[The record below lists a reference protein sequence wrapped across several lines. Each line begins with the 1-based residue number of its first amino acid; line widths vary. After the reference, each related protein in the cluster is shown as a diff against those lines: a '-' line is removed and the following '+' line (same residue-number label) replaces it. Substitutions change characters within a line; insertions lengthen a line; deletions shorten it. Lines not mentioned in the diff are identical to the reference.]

1 VFSVF
6 SRFSARRLLR
16 VITVLLPALVMPL
29 SVNASDL
36 RLFDDIYLNDSAD
49 DIRSL
54 PDVFDCSDLYN
65 GKLAYCFDQLKVFGL
80 DEEMLAVFLV
90 KQKARSVEYTVPL
103 NAANYNTV
111 LAGLRRKG
119 LVFAHL
125 SVNSETLDVLAGIQL
140 LDRQT
145 LDEQMFVLA
154 NRYDYTV
161 PREYMFLE
169 SSAFNRAYRHGYNN
183 IEQWLTADLS
193 ADGLKKQDKTV
204 TMIVSAEQITV
215 TVSYPFAVHSE

>member
-1 VFSVF
+1 VSSVF
-6 SRFSARRLLR
+6 SRFFAKRMLR
-16 VITVLLPALVMPL
+16 VIAVLLPVLVMPL

-49 DIRSL
+49 EVRSL
-54 PDVFDCSDLYN
+54 PDAFDCSDLYN
-65 GKLAYCFDQLKVFGL
+65 GKLAYCFDQLKVFDV
-80 DEEMLAVFLV
+80 DEEMLTVFLV

-103 NAANYNTV
+103 NAVNYNTV

-125 SVNSETLDVLAGIQL
+125 SVNGETLDVLAGIQL

-154 NRYDYTV
+154 NRHDYTV
-161 PREYMFLE
+161 PREYMFIE
-169 SSAFNRAYRHGYNN
+169 NGAFNRAYRHGYNN
-183 IEQWLTADLS
+183 IEQWLTADVS
-193 ADGLKKQDKTV
+193 ADDLKKQDKTV
-204 TMIVSAEQITV
+204 TMTVSAEQIIV
-215 TVSYPFAVHSE
+215 TVAYPFAGHGE

>member
-1 VFSVF
+1 MSSVF
-6 SRFSARRLLR
+6 SRFFAKRMLR
-16 VITVLLPALVMPL
+16 VIAVLLPVLVMPL

-49 DIRSL
+49 EVRSL
-54 PDVFDCSDLYN
+54 PDAFDCSDLYN
-65 GKLAYCFDQLKVFGL
+65 GKLAYCFDQLKVFDV
-80 DEEMLAVFLV
+80 DEEMLTVFLV

-103 NAANYNTV
+103 NAVNYNTV

-125 SVNSETLDVLAGIQL
+125 SVNGETLDVLAGIQL

-154 NRYDYTV
+154 NRHDYTV
-161 PREYMFLE
+161 PREYMFIE
-169 SSAFNRAYRHGYNN
+169 NGAFNRAYRHGYNN
-183 IEQWLTADLS
+183 IEQWLTADVS
-193 ADGLKKQDKTV
+193 ADDLKKQDKTV
-204 TMIVSAEQITV
+204 TMTVSAEQIIV
-215 TVSYPFAVHSE
+215 TVAYPFAGHGE